1 MINIVLYEPEI
12 SPNTANIIRTCFSTN
27 TKLHIIRPIAFDLHP
42 HWMKRA
48 AAGRFLSDIDH
59 EIHNS
64 YNDFVKKYGNKNIYY
79 ITRYGLKTYTDIN
92 FKKEVKQS
100 SEIWLMFGTEST
112 GIPKKILQTNINN
125 CLRIP
130 MTASAR
136 SINLANS
143 VIVILY
149 EVLRQLD
156 FANLSKF
163 EVQKTKNYLLKED

>member
-27 TKLHIIRPIAFDLHP
+27 AKLHIIRPIAFDLHP

-48 AAGRFLSDIDH
+48 AAGRFLSDIQH
-59 EIHNS
+59 EIHAS
-64 YNDFVKKYGNKNIYY
+64 YADFENKYGNKNIYY
-79 ITRYGLKTYTDIN
+79 ITRYGLETYTDVN
-92 FKKEVKQS
+92 FKNEFNS
-100 SEIWLMFGTEST
+100 NEEIWLMFGTEST
-112 GIPKKILQTNINN
+112 GIPKKILQKNVQN

-130 MTASAR
+130 MTPAAR

-143 VIVILY
+143 VIVVLY

-156 FANLSKF
+156 FAHLSKF
-163 EVQKTKNYLLKED
+163 EVQKTKDYLLKED